1 MQNASSS
8 LGSSLG
14 SSFGPATRPAAEP
27 PPGTGAGPV
36 LDLGPF
42 RAAPLRTDPYPH
54 LIAQRCL
61 NPAMMAALRHDFPRL
76 ERPGYHPVGTFTPR
90 GAFAQLLGEIG
101 AGALDQAMGE
111 KFGLEFTA
119 LPRMVTVRYTSA
131 AHEGRPHTDGPRKV
145 ATLLLYMH
153 PGWASPEGRIR
164 VLRDK
169 SFASTV
175 SEVDPSEGNV
185 FAFLRSDQSWH
196 GHTPYTGERRV
207 VQVTW
212 LRDAEAAARK
222 QQMGRLAWWLKGLF
236 RR

>member
-1 MQNASSS
+1 MQNDSPA
-8 LGSSLG
+8 LRPGSE
-14 SSFGPATRPAAEP
+14 AA
-27 PPGTGAGPV
+27 AAVVDGPV
-36 LDLGPF
+36 LDLGPL

-54 LIAQRCL
+54 LVAQRCL

-90 GAFAQLLGEIG
+90 GAFARLLGEIDD
-101 AGALDQAMGE
+101 GALDRAMSE
-111 KFGLEFTA
+111 TFGLDFTA

-169 SFASTV
+169 SFDSTV
-175 SEVDPSEGNV
+175 SEMDPSEGNV
-185 FAFLRSDQSWH
+185 FAFLRSDNSWH
-196 GHTPYTGERRV
+196 GHTPYVGERRV

-222 QQMGRLAWWLKGLF
+222 EQMGRLAWWLKGLF